1 MSKQRHIFKFLVT
14 EDCHIFSPNDYA
26 LMSQALKLAEKG
38 LYTTSP
44 NPRVGCVIVK
54 NNQIIGRGWHECAG
68 QPHAEI
74 NALDSVGPEAKNA
87 TVYVTLE
94 PCSHYGRTPPCA
106 QALIKAGVARVMVAM
121 LDPNPLVAGKG
132 IAMLRQAGVIVQ
144 CGLLEAQARELNIGF
159 ISRMACHR
167 PWVRL
172 KIAASLDGKTAL
184 NNGESQWITSEAARL
199 DGHRLRATSCAILTG
214 MGTVKRDDPQ
224 LTVRHVETSRQP
236 LRIVIDNRLEISV
249 NAKLLQGDKLWIFT
263 AAEDESKKKMLE
275 DKGAHVIIL
284 PGNDGRVDLTQMMI
298 KLVDLEI
305 NELLVEAGSTLSGAM
320 VQAGLIDELIIYLAP
335 CILGDQAQGM
345 LNLPMLTTLTHRRKL
360 ELADVRMIGADIR
373 VTTRVIYPQ

>member
-1 MSKQRHIFKFLVT
+1 MT
-14 EDCHIFSPNDYA
+14 EDSQIFSPNDYD
-26 LMSQALKLAEKG
+26 LMSQAIKLAERG

-54 NNQIIGRGWHECAG
+54 NNQVIGCGWHECAG

-74 NALDSVGPEAKNA
+74 NALNSAGREARNA

-159 ISRMACHR
+159 ISRMVRHR

-184 NNGESQWITSEAARL
+184 SNGESQWITSEAARL
-199 DGHRLRATSCAILTG
+199 DGHRLRAISCAILTG

-249 NAKLLQGDKLWIFT
+249 NSKLLQGDKLWIFT
-263 AAEDESKKKMLE
+263 AEKDESKKKILE

-284 PGNDGRVDLTQMMI
+284 PSNDGRVDLTQMMI

-335 CILGDQAQGM
+335 CILGDRAQGM
-345 LNLPMLTTLTHRRKL
+345 LNLPMLTTLAHRHKL
-360 ELADVRMIGADIR
+360 ELTDVRMIGADIR
-373 VTTRVIYPQ
+373 VTTRVINHKSNQSSIA

>member
-1 MSKQRHIFKFLVT
+1 MT
-14 EDCHIFSPNDYA
+14 EDFQIFSPNDYD
-26 LMSQALKLAEKG
+26 LMSQALKLAERG

-54 NNQIIGRGWHECAG
+54 NNQVIGRGWHERAG

-74 NALDSVGPEAKNA
+74 NALNSAGREARNA

-106 QALIKAGVARVMVAM
+106 QALIKAGVAKVMVAM
-121 LDPNPLVAGKG
+121 RDPNPLVAGKG

-159 ISRMACHR
+159 ISRMVRHR

-184 NNGESQWITSEAARL
+184 SNGESQWITSEAARL
-199 DGHRLRATSCAILTG
+199 DGHRLRAVSCAILTG

-249 NAKLLQGDKLWIFT
+249 NAKLLQGDKLLIFT
-263 AAEDESKKKMLE
+263 AEKDESKKKILE
-275 DKGAHVIIL
+275 DKGAQVIIL

-345 LNLPMLTTLTHRRKL
+345 LSLPMLTTLTHRRKL

-373 VTTRVIYPQ
+373 VTTKVINPQ